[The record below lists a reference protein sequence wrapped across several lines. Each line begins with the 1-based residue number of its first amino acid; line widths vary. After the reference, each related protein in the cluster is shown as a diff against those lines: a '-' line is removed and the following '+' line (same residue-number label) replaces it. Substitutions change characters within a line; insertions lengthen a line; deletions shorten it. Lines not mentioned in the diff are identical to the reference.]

1 MTNANQSSKMDCK
14 ESLSLMSAAVDGE
27 LHEPKLSEFLEHIR
41 VCEACR
47 AEFEAEKATKAI
59 LKSRLKRVKA
69 PKSLVDA
76 IKRQTIGNPSM
87 SQFSQFSSLSPAAL
101 PQQEVHRAD
110 SWYEMLSSWLF
121 VDTGASRRANS
132 FFAAGL
138 AFTVLAMLIF
148 AGFVRTNSETGLFDT
163 ARTVVHSAAPNLCEI
178 IAFTFDPKQE
188 RADMHTSEAQVVE
201 NYFAKIAG
209 IQAVIPKVKGF
220 SLATARLTALGSLN
234 AGEIVFKNSKGKK
247 NAENAE
253 SVVAVYVIN
262 EKDMQGRLT
271 VPHEVMQA
279 ISADGRCFR
288 TMHTSQGH
296 QVVVWKW
303 GEIIYAATTHD
314 AQLDLAQL
322 ITNPNWN

>member
-87 SQFSQFSSLSPAAL
+87 SQFSQFSSLSPATL
-101 PQQEVHRAD
+101 PQQEAHRAD
-110 SWYEMLSSWLF
+110 SWYEMLSNWLF
-121 VDTGASRRANS
+121 VDAGASRRANS

-163 ARTVVHSAAPNLCEI
+163 ARTVAYNAAPNLCEL
-178 IAFTFDPKQE
+178 IALTFDPKQE
-188 RADMHTSEAQVVE
+188 HADMHTSDAQVIE

-209 IQAVIPKVKGF
+209 IQAVIPNVKGF
-220 SLATARLTALGSLN
+220 SLARARLTALSSLN
-234 AGEIVFKNSKGKK
+234 AGEVVFKKSVGKK
-247 NAENAE
+247 PAE
-253 SVVAVYVIN
+253 SVVAVYLIN
-262 EKDMQGRLT
+262 EKDMQGRLSI
-271 VPHEVMQA
+271 PPDIMQA
-279 ISADGRCFR
+279 ISTDGRCFR
-288 TMHTSQGH
+288 TIRTSQGH

>member
-87 SQFSQFSSLSPAAL
+87 SQFSQFSSLSSATL
-101 PQQEVHRAD
+101 PQQEAHRAD
-110 SWYEMLSSWLF
+110 SWYETLSSWLF
-121 VDTGASRRANS
+121 VDAGTSRRANS

-163 ARTVVHSAAPNLCEI
+163 ARTVAHSAAPNLCEL
-178 IAFTFDPKQE
+178 IALTFDPKQE
-188 RADMHTSEAQVVE
+188 HADMHTSDAQVVE

-209 IQAVIPKVKGF
+209 IQAVIPHVKGF
-220 SLATARLTALGSLN
+220 SLATARLTALSSLN
-234 AGEIVFKNSKGKK
+234 AGEVVFKKSVGKK
-247 NAENAE
+247 TAE

-262 EKDMQGRLT
+262 EQDMQGRLSM
-271 VPHEVMQA
+271 PPDIMQA

-288 TMHTSQGH
+288 TIRTSQGH